1 MNEFNFKTNDSHK
14 KETSHTNEHNKN
26 NSNISQFENI
36 GHANDRAPDAVG
48 TADDNASLLSDIDID
63 DALLVE
69 VNASSLAGTLA
80 DSDAAGDAT
89 EAVNYTLEALGWDES
104 WDAAWRA
111 WEESVPEAVHRRY
124 GEAWVPARVAQS
136 HKRLYRVIGAGGEWL
151 AEPSGQARASMLTPA
166 DWPAVGDWVAVVP
179 RPADGRAVLVGVLP
193 RRTRFARKV
202 AGSRSDAQVVAA
214 NANTALLVT
223 SMTSDFEP
231 RRLERYAALAYDS
244 GTMPA
249 VVLTKADAVADA
261 AEESAFVAQ
270 AMQAVP
276 GADVFTVSAQNGTGM
291 DRLLAY
297 LAPGSTVVLVGSS
310 GVGKSTLANALTGS
324 TRMATQAVREDD
336 NRGRHTTTHR
346 ELMAL
351 PNGAWLIDTPG
362 MREVGLTT
370 GTDEESGLGI
380 SHTFQDVES
389 FAEQCRYRDC
399 RHEREPG
406 CAILA
411 AIETGE
417 LESNRLQAYRKLQR
431 ELAYADRREKEQAKR
446 VMNEAA
452 KKLSKYA
459 KSAQRSNPKR

>member
-1 MNEFNFKTNDSHK
+1 MSNPTHKGRITLSQFNFNANESHEQTTNRTD
-14 KETSHTNEHNKN
+14 ENNHTNILK
-26 NSNISQFENI
+26 FEDI
-36 GHANDRAPDAVG
+36 G
-48 TADDNASLLSDIDID
+48 
-63 DALLVE
+63 
-69 VNASSLAGTLA
+69 
-80 DSDAAGDAT
+80 
-89 EAVNYTLEALGWDES
+89 AVNYTLAALGWDES

-124 GEAWVPARVAQS
+124 GHAWVPARVALS
-136 HKRLYRVIGAGGEWL
+136 HKRRYRVFGAGGEWL

-179 RPADGRAVLVGVLP
+179 RPADGRAVLAGVLP

-202 AGSRSDAQVVAA
+202 AGSRSDALVVAA
-214 NANTALLVT
+214 NADTALLVT

-244 GTMPA
+244 GAMPA
-249 VVLTKADAVADA
+249 VVLTKADTVADA

-276 GADVFTVSAQNGTGM
+276 GAEVFTVSAQNGIGM

-297 LAPGSTVVLVGSS
+297 IAPGSTVVLVGSS

-351 PNGAWLIDTPG
+351 PNGSWLIDTPG

-370 GTDEESGLGI
+370 GTDEDSGLGI
-380 SHTFQDVES
+380 TQTFQDVES
-389 FAEQCRYRDC
+389 FAEHCRYRDC
-399 RHEREPG
+399 CHEQEPG
-406 CAILA
+406 CAVNT

-417 LESNRLQAYRKLQR
+417 LEPSRLQAYRKLQR
-431 ELAYADRREKEQAKR
+431 ELAYAERRENSQARR
-446 VMNEAA
+446 VMNEGA
-452 KKLSKYA
+452 KKLSKHVKA
-459 KSAQRSNPKR
+459 AQRHKTKR